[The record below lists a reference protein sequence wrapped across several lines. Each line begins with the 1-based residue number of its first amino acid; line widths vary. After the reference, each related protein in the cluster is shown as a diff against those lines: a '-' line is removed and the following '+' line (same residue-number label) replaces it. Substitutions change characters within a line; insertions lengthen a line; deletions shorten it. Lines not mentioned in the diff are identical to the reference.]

1 MSSKE
6 QFDALETKVN
16 LMYTHFDRIEEKVN
30 YIINLLEIL
39 IETDIEDEVDEDDDM
54 VGNEGWIT
62 DLDAWK
68 DSYEDD

>member
-1 MSSKE
+1 MSKE
-6 QFDALETKVN
+6 ELNALELKVN
-16 LMYTHFDRIEEKVN
+16 MMYTHFDRIEEKVN
-30 YIINLLEIL
+30 YIINLLEVL

>member
-6 QFDALETKVN
+6 EFDALETKVN

-39 IETDIEDEVDEDDDM
+39 IETDIEEDEDDDDM

>member
-1 MSSKE
+1 MSKE
-6 QFDALETKVN
+6 ELDALETKVN
-16 LMYTHFDRIEEKVN
+16 MMYTHFDRIEEKVN

-39 IETDIEDEVDEDDDM
+39 IETDVEDEADEDDDM
-54 VGNEGWIT
+54 IGNEGWIT